1 MTQRNYDASVLT
13 SLRRDRAAADFFKRQ
28 RLLTDQSNPLV
39 VYPSINPQTSNYD
52 ASVMGQIANGSSTT
66 WTKPCLLSIPS
77 VPCSCT
83 ALNPP
88 IPTAVSCHQT
98 DTAVL
103 LALQQLLVYCAP
115 LTNPGGPTVMA
126 RTVYVWFLSVAG
138 GFNWTRAALGPLLP
152 AVTDGWDWSVQ
163 PVAFNVADQSTWTTL
178 ILLQVMTTMV
188 PGYNSGPLLTFEQG
202 TRGWT
207 PAQQTSAQIAVMAT
221 GRYSDW
227 LNAWNTW
234 RAARAA
240 DGSSVA
246 SAGGTPATAPSVFPN
261 GSTYLDVNGTV
272 NPASYPNPDLWT
284 PLLINGTTRQKYYT
298 YAWHDVSST
307 CLSSGDESDLSGTA
321 APFFPTTGQR
331 TTEIGDLVT
340 LTANLTDTEKVTAE
354 WWAGGPG
361 TVTPPGMMVWFWK
374 NYVSTYRVF
383 EVLGPSVFWKSGL
396 QLAVNLFEAGRVVW
410 GLKRDYLQ
418 ARPIQEVR
426 RLFYGQTVTRF
437 DGVSISG
444 ESWIPFQEASFVTPG
459 FPDFPSG
466 HSAYSQVFAST
477 MAQWF
482 GPSVPADRTVVLSDL
497 TLMSPMFTGT
507 QTAPYGSVV
516 VPSGSSLV
524 QPSVVPSAPVTL
536 SWPTWQSLADSA
548 GISRQY
554 GGIHCPSAHVASQA
568 VATQLVGLVRGYWGF

>member
-13 SLRRDRAAADFFKRQ
+13 FLRRDRAASDFFKRQ
-28 RLLTDQSNPLV
+28 RLLTDQSDPLV

-52 ASVMGQIANGSSTT
+52 ASVMGQIANGSYTT
-66 WTKPCLLSIPS
+66 WTKPCILSIPS

-88 IPTAVSCHQT
+88 IPTVSCHQT
-98 DTAVL
+98 DTAIL

-115 LTNPGGPTVMA
+115 LTNPGGPTVMS

-152 AVTDGWDWSVQ
+152 NVTDQWDWSVQ
-163 PVAFNVADQSTWTTL
+163 PAAFNVADQSTWTTL

-188 PGYNSGPLLTFEQG
+188 PGYNPAALLAFEQG
-202 TRGWT
+202 TRSWT
-207 PAQQTSAQIAVMAT
+207 PAQQTSAQIAVMAS
-221 GRYSDW
+221 GNWAGW
-227 LNAWNTW
+227 LNAWTTW
-234 RAARAA
+234 RSARNA
-240 DGSSVA
+240 DGSATA
-246 SAGGTPATAPSVFPN
+246 STGGTPTNAPSVFPN
-261 GSTYLDVNGTV
+261 GATYLDVNGTV
-272 NPASYPNPDLWT
+272 NPATFPYPDLWT
-284 PLLINGTTRQKYYT
+284 PLLINGTVRQKYYT

-307 CLSSGDESDLSGTA
+307 CLSGTDESDLSGTA

-340 LTANLTDTEKVTAE
+340 MTANLTDTEKVTAE

-426 RLFYGQTVTRF
+426 RLFYGQTVTGF

-482 GPSVPADRTVVLSDL
+482 GPSVRSDGIVVLSDL

-536 SWPTWQSLADSA
+536 SWPTWQAIADSA

-554 GGIHCPSAHVASQA
+554 GGIHCQSAHVSSQA
-568 VATQLVGLVRGYWGF
+568 VATQLVGKVRGYWGF